1 MRDYLTDR
9 YSTRREQDGSWTIFD
24 LLTGLAADYHGRPTT
39 QMHEDGSRS
48 LCIVMNALDKQ
59 RRRHTSK

>member
-9 YSTRREQDGSWTIFD
+9 YSIRREHDGSWTIFD
-24 LLTGLAADYHGRPTT
+24 LFTGLAAEYYGRTT
-39 QMHEDGSRS
+39 TLMDEGGSKS

-59 RRRHTSK
+59 RRRQTST

>member
-9 YSTRREQDGSWTIFD
+9 YSTRREHDGFWTIFD
-24 LLTGLAADYHGRPTT
+24 LFTGLAAEYHGRPTT
-39 QMHEDGSRS
+39 LMDDDGSKS

-59 RRRHTSK
+59 RRRQTSK

>member
-9 YSTRREQDGSWTIFD
+9 YSIRREHDGSWTIFD
-24 LLTGLAADYHGRPTT
+24 LFTRLAAEYHGRTT
-39 QMHEDGSRS
+39 TLMDEGGSKS

-59 RRRHTSK
+59 RRRQTST

>member
-9 YSTRREQDGSWTIFD
+9 YSTRREHDGSWTIFD
-24 LLTGLAADYHGRPTT
+24 LFTGLAADYHGRPTT
-39 QMHEDGSRS
+39 QMDGDGSTS

-59 RRRHTSK
+59 RRRQTSK